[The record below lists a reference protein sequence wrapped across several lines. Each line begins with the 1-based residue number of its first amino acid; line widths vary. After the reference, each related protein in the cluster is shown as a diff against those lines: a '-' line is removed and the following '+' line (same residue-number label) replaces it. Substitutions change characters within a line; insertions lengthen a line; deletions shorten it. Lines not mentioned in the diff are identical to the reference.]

1 MTADAIDRALGRL
14 LCAFARAL
22 TGARARWLG
31 SAPAATQRV
40 YFANH
45 NSHGDFALLWAS
57 LPADLRERT
66 RPVAGA
72 DYWNKG
78 ALRRYVAH
86 RVLRA
91 VLIDRD
97 ATTRTDDPIEQM
109 AQVLDHGDSL
119 IVFPEGTRNTTD
131 APLLPFKSGLY
142 HLAVR
147 CPDVEL
153 VPVWID
159 NARRVMPKGAIIPV
173 PLLVT
178 LSFGAPLRVLPGEDK
193 AAFLERTRAALLAL
207 RGPEA

>member
-1 MTADAIDRALGRL
+1 
-14 LCAFARAL
+14 
-22 TGARARWLG
+22 
-31 SAPAATQRV
+31 
-40 YFANH
+40 
-45 NSHGDFALLWAS
+45 
-57 LPADLRERT
+57 LRERT

-97 ATTRTDDPIEQM
+97 PATRTGGSDRADGSRARPRRL
-109 AQVLDHGDSL
+109 ADRLS
-119 IVFPEGTRNTTD
+119 EGTRNTTD
-131 APLLPFKSGLY
+131 APLLAFKSGLY

-159 NARRVMPKGAIIPV
+159 NARRVMPKGP
-173 PLLVT
+173 
-178 LSFGAPLRVLPGEDK
+178 
-193 AAFLERTRAALLAL
+193 
-207 RGPEA
+207 

>member
-1 MTADAIDRALGRL
+1 MNSEAFDRALGRL

-31 SAPAATQRV
+31 CAPAATQRV

-45 NSHGDFALLWAS
+45 GSHGDFVLVWAS

-66 RPVAGA
+66 RAVAGA

-78 ALRRYVAH
+78 ALRRYVAN

-97 ATTRTDDPIEQM
+97 RSTRTEDPIEKM
-109 AQVLDHGDSL
+109 ARVVDDGDSL

-153 VPVWID
+153 VPVWLD
-159 NARRVMPKGAIIPV
+159 NARRVMPKGAVIPV
-173 PLLVT
+173 PLLCTVT
-178 LSFGAPLRVLPGEDK
+178 FGAPLHVAPGEDK
-193 AAFLERTRAALLAL
+193 DAFLERARAAVVAL

>member
-1 MTADAIDRALGRL
+1 VSTHEIDRALGRL

-45 NSHGDFALLWAS
+45 NSHGDFVLLWAS

-78 ALRRYVAH
+78 ALRRYVAQ

-97 ATTRTDDPIEQM
+97 PATRTQDPIEQM
-109 AQVLDHGDSL
+109 AHVLDRRRLADRLS
-119 IVFPEGTRNTTD
+119 PRARATRPTRRCCRSRAGSTTS
-131 APLLPFKSGLY
+131 PCVVPTSSWCRSGS
-142 HLAVR
+142 
-147 CPDVEL
+147 
-153 VPVWID
+153 
-159 NARRVMPKGAIIPV
+159 
-173 PLLVT
+173 T
-178 LSFGAPLRVLPGEDK
+178 
-193 AAFLERTRAALLAL
+193 TRAASCPRA
-207 RGPEA
+207 P

>member
-1 MTADAIDRALGRL
+1 MTGDAVDRALGRL

-31 SAPAATQRV
+31 CAPAATQRV

-45 NSHGDFALLWAS
+45 GSHGDFVLLWAS

-72 DYWNKG
+72 DYWNRG
-78 ALRRYVAH
+78 ALRRYVAN

-97 ATTRTDDPIEQM
+97 QATRTQDPIEQM
-109 AQVLDHGDSL
+109 ARLLDDGDSL

-142 HLAVR
+142 HLGAR

-173 PLLVT
+173 PLLCT
-178 LSFGAPLRVLPGEDK
+178 LSFGAPLRVAAGEDK
-193 AAFLERTRAALLAL
+193 AAFLERARAALLAL
-207 RGPEA
+207 RGPEG

>member
-1 MTADAIDRALGRL
+1 MTPGSVDRALGRL
-14 LCAFARAL
+14 LCAFARTL
-22 TGARARWLG
+22 TGARARWIG
-31 SAPAATQRV
+31 CAPAATQRV

-45 NSHGDFALLWAS
+45 GSHGDFVLLWAS

-78 ALRRYVAH
+78 ALRRYVAN

-91 VLIDRD
+91 VLVDRD
-97 ATTRTDDPIEQM
+97 KATRTQDPIEQM
-109 AQVLDHGDSL
+109 ARLLDEGDSL

-159 NARRVMPKGAIIPV
+159 NARRVMPKGAIVPV
-173 PLLVT
+173 PLLCT
-178 LSFGAPLRVLPGEDK
+178 LSFGTPLRVASGEPK
-193 AAFLERTRAALLAL
+193 AAFLERAQAALLAL
-207 RGPEA
+207 RGPES

>member
-1 MTADAIDRALGRL
+1 MSTHEIDRALGRL

-45 NSHGDFALLWAS
+45 NSHGDFVLLWAS

-78 ALRRYVAH
+78 ALRRYVAQ

-97 ATTRTDDPIEQM
+97 PATRTQDPIEQM
-109 AQVLDHGDSL
+109 AHVLDEGDSL

-159 NARRVMPKGAIIPV
+159 NARRVMPKGAVIPV

-178 LSFGAPLRVLPGEDK
+178 LSFGAPLRVTPGEDK

-207 RGPEA
+207 RGPEV

>member
-1 MTADAIDRALGRL
+1 MSSEAVDRALGRL

-31 SAPAATQRV
+31 CAPAATQRV

-45 NSHGDFALLWAS
+45 GSHGDFVLVWAS
-57 LPADLRERT
+57 LPPDLRERT
-66 RPVAGA
+66 RAVAGA

-97 ATTRTDDPIEQM
+97 RATRTEDPIDRM
-109 AQVLDHGDSL
+109 ATVLDHGDSL

-159 NARRVMPKGAIIPV
+159 NARRVMPKGAVIPV
-173 PLLVT
+173 PLLCTVT
-178 LSFGAPLRVLPGEDK
+178 FGAPLRVAPAEGKD
-193 AAFLERTRAALLAL
+193 AFLERARAAVIAL